1 MNLKNDLKN
10 YLDRLGR
17 NLKKEDEP
25 ELLKAVNYALK
36 EYPCML
42 RCLED
47 GSLDLSNNI
56 CERQIRRIAKS
67 CQFLPSICLAVFG

>member
-1 MNLKNDLKN
+1 MPVNPEEMAA
-10 YLDRLGR
+10 R
-17 NLKKEDEP
+17 NKQLEQQTV
-25 ELLKAVNYALK
+25 VNYVLT

-56 CERQIRRIAKS
+56 SQISAITNWI
-67 CQFLPSICLAVFG
+67 Q